1 MKGGLVILAI
11 VAVLVLAVGGWA
23 VGNYNGLV
31 TKKAD
36 VEKSL
41 AEVDNLLLRRND
53 LIPNLVETVKGI
65 AAQEQTVFGEIANAR
80 AAMAGARTTEQKF
93 AAGQQM
99 DGALGRLLVVIENYP
114 QLKSQE
120 NFLRLQD
127 DLSGTENRL
136 SVARTRYNEVVR
148 DFNVMVRRFP
158 TNVFAGMFGFK
169 EQPFYQVPEVAKAVP
184 RVQFPAPV
192 VPGAAPQATPAPAGG
207 K

>member
-1 MKGGLVILAI
+1 MKGGLAILAV
-11 VAVLVLAVGGWA
+11 VAVLVLAVGGWV

-31 TKKAD
+31 AKKAD

-41 AEVDNLLLRRND
+41 AEVDNLLQRRND

-65 AAQEQTVFGEIANAR
+65 AAQEVTVFGEIANAR
-80 AAMAGARTTEQKF
+80 AAMAGAKTTEQKF

-99 DGALGRLLVVIENYP
+99 DSALGRLLVVIENYP

-120 NFLRLQD
+120 NFLKLQD
-127 DLSGTENRL
+127 QLEGTENRL
-136 SVARTRYNEVVR
+136 SVSRTRYNEVVR

-169 EQPFYQVPEVAKAVP
+169 EEPFYQVPEAAKAVP
-184 RVQFPAPV
+184 KVQFPGAV
-192 VPGAAPQATPAPAGG
+192 TPGTTPQATPAPAGG
-207 K
+207 N